1 MCQTV
6 LNHYVNAQTQILHY
20 VSTVLLVLIFKK
32 ANQSNLKDLLFTDD
46 KWASEVSQE
55 QFKKFHYCV
64 TGFYSEF

>member
-46 KWASEVSQE
+46 K
-55 QFKKFHYCV
+55 
-64 TGFYSEF
+64 